1 MIAATEAMT
10 VESGKSGGTSTDE
23 KDTHV
28 TKFDDDEESST
39 VQMMMVK
46 GEETKV
52 RVRSQ
57 TPMEKKNPRDDYV
70 ILTQLRLRVL
80 SLPSRE
86 SDIRK
91 GSC

>member
-10 VESGKSGGTSTDE
+10 VESGKSGRASTDE

-28 TKFDDDEESST
+28 TKFEDDEESST

-46 GEETKV
+46 ERRTKV

-57 TPMEKKNPRDDYV
+57 TPMEKKIPGM
-70 ILTQLRLRVL
+70 ITL
-80 SLPSRE
+80 S
-86 SDIRK
+86 
-91 GSC
+91 